1 MTNTDFRGNVQ
12 TQLYTLFAD
21 PGAEKKKSYL
31 WCIITLRQ

>member
-21 PGAEKKKSYL
+21 PGAEKRSLIYDVL
-31 WCIITLRQ
+31 